1 MNDVSTLINDAARAV
16 VTDVTRKDAV
26 SSAGKPAT
34 DGQGGGRPLPP
45 PSSPAGKA
53 VAVESAS
60 SQQRVERAI
69 AHLND
74 YAQSIQRDLKFS
86 LDEDLGR
93 PIVIVVDRSTQ
104 KVVRQIPNDVV
115 IRLARNLKVSE
126 ELQQQGYVEQAIN
139 GSLGVNTRI

>member
-1 MNDVSTLINDAARAV
+1 MNDVSTLKSDAARAV

-34 DGQGGGRPLPP
+34 GGQGGGRSLPP
-45 PSSPAGKA
+45 QSNPAGDA
-53 VAVESAS
+53 VAVQSAS
-60 SQQRVERAI
+60 SAQRVERAI

-74 YAQSIQRDLKFS
+74 YAQSIQRDIKFS
-86 LDEDLGR
+86 MNEDLNR
-93 PIVIVVDRSTQ
+93 PVVVVVDRSTQ

-115 IRLARNLKVSE
+115 IRLARNLKVSQ
-126 ELQQQGYVEQAIN
+126 ELQEQGYVEQATN